1 MNTFNK
7 STLIQHANMVIEAI
21 NDGRINEDN
30 LEELHHEVFNTDY
43 FIVDYYQA
51 NKWIVEN
58 FEDAFSAID
67 IVKEYEVD
75 NFGQFN
81 TKINSEN
88 IANMLSYICGEH
100 VVNDL
105 DVDSLEDLKESLF
118 DYIEDLEG

>member
-7 STLIQHANMVIEAI
+7 STLIQHANMIMEAI

-43 FIVDYYQA
+43 FIVGYYQS
-51 NKWIVEN
+51 NKWIVVN
-58 FEDAFSAID
+58 FNDAFSAID
-67 IVKEYEVD
+67 IVKDYEME

-88 IANMLSYICGEH
+88 IANMLSYICGEY
-100 VVNDL
+100 VINDL
-105 DVDSLEDLKESLF
+105 DVDSLEGLKESLF
-118 DYIEDLEG
+118 NYIEDLEG